1 MANGRFAA
9 LYSRDFRLF
18 FIGQVI
24 SFSGT
29 WMQSTAQGWLVYSMT
44 KSPFY
49 LGIVSA
55 MSSLPVL
62 MLSLVGG
69 VFADRFEKR
78 GVLIATQALLIIP
91 ALLIGLL
98 TNLGIIRVWHVMVL
112 VAVAG
117 TINAFD
123 LPARQSFLIEM
134 VERGSLLNAV
144 ALNSAAFNAGRIIGP
159 FLAGMTI
166 AYVGLPACFYL
177 NALSFLPVVGA
188 LYVMR
193 ARSSVRAG
201 RVDLK
206 GEFMEGLRFVVSEP
220 DIRGI
225 MLIVVAFSLLG
236 IPFITLLPIYAG
248 EILRVGPKGLGF
260 LAASAGL
267 GAFLSAV
274 GLAFKGDVKNK
285 RRLMAVS
292 SISFPIGLIVFSRSE
307 VFSLSLAMLFV
318 CGLSLVTYLA
328 LANST
333 IQIKSPDELRGRVMS
348 VYTMLFLGLA
358 PIGNSVVGLAAQT
371 FGTENTLMGSSVL
384 CLLVSLFLLRGRR

>member
-98 TNLGIIRVWHVMVL
+98 TSLGVIKVWHVMAL

-193 ARSSVRAG
+193 ARSSVRTG
-201 RVDLK
+201 RVDLR
-206 GEFMEGLRFVVSEP
+206 GEFMEGLRFVISEP

-225 MLIVVAFSLLG
+225 MLIVGTFSLLG

-248 EILRVGPKGLGF
+248 EILKVGPKGLGF
-260 LAASAGL
+260 LASSAGL

-285 RRLMAVS
+285 KRLMAVS
-292 SISFPIGLIVFSRSE
+292 SISFPIALIVFSRSE
-307 VFSLSLAMLFV
+307 VFSLSLCMLFV
-318 CGLSLVTYLA
+318 CGLSLVIYLA

-333 IQIKSPDELRGRVMS
+333 VQIKSPDELRGRVMS

-358 PIGNSVVGLAAQT
+358 PIGNFAIGLAAQT

-384 CLLVSLFLLRGRR
+384 CLLVSLFLLRGKR